1 MQTVE
6 AYNIGDGALALG
18 LASSVPWISPAVG
31 APRNCLHTTRA
42 HTCLPLLFTLDTAS
56 LSAGTYTGIVTV
68 GDPNAV
74 DAPQTITVTVRVG
87 AIDLYVNPGS
97 TRETGFYMNSLANVR
112 ATTQDGSAWLAVSL
126 DGTGSFR
133 FSYPY
138 MVRMSPAAAMAAGTY
153 SGSVSASGA
162 ATQAD
167 NQTIPVSMR
176 VTPQPIAQATPQ
188 QVTVTLAEGA
198 PPLLYPFSPILAID
212 DVSSAGGLS
221 VDGVS
226 TGGEAWLK
234 TDLVP
239 NPNGYTK
246 AWGILSIDPKGLAPG
261 TQSATLTVNSNGA
274 DSALKVPLTLR
285 IVPKGNP
292 VVAAA
297 LDNATFE
304 PFDTVSP
311 GDVMVVKGDQLSFE
325 PYASGP
331 APPLATTLGGARV
344 LVNGVA
350 APIFYS
356 SYGQIAFQLPA
367 DVPTGQSIVQ
377 VERDGNMLSNKVS
390 VEVKARAPKVLRIGV
405 KDFGAIVNA
414 ADNSYP
420 MPPGAIPGANTHPA
434 KPGDVLVI
442 YAIGLG
448 LTDPWPATGQPAPS
462 SEPLARMVAKPRVN
476 FGGGLLGAI
485 ATPDFAGLTP
495 TYAGLYQINVRIP
508 DNTPRGIVDLTV
520 AFPDFVSNAVKIAI
534 E

>member
-6 AYNIGDGALALG
+6 AYNTGDGALSLG

-31 APRNCLHTTRA
+31 ASRTCLHTTIARN
-42 HTCLPLLFTLDTAS
+42 CLPLQLTLDTKS

-68 GDPNAV
+68 SDPNAV
-74 DAPQTITVTVRVG
+74 DAPQTITVTVRIG

-112 ATTQDGSAWLAVSL
+112 ANTGDGSAWLAVSL

-138 MVRMSPAAAMAAGTY
+138 MVRMSPAAGMAAGAY
-153 SGSVSASGA
+153 SGSVISSGA
-162 ATQAD
+162 ATEAD
-167 NQTIPVSMR
+167 NQSIPVTMR
-176 VTPQPIAQATPQ
+176 VTQQPIAHAAPE

-221 VDGVS
+221 VSGVS
-226 TGGEAWLK
+226 TGGESWLK
-234 TDLVP
+234 ADLVP

-246 AWGILSIDPKGLAPG
+246 AWVILSIDPKGLAPG
-261 TQSATLTVNSNGA
+261 TQSATLTVTSNGA

-292 VVAAA
+292 VIAAA

-350 APIFYS
+350 APLFYS

-367 DVPTGQSIVQ
+367 DVPLGQAIIQ
-377 VERDGNMLSNKVS
+377 VERDGNMSNKVS
-390 VEVKARAPKVLRIGV
+390 AEVKARAPKVLRMGV
-405 KDFGAIVNA
+405 KDFGAIYNA
-414 ADNSYP
+414 TDGSYP
-420 MPPGAIPGANTHPA
+420 LPAGAIPGLNTHPA
-434 KPGDVLVI
+434 KPGDVLTI

-448 LTDPWPATGQPAPS
+448 LTDPWPASGQPAPS
-462 SEPLARMVAKPRVN
+462 SEPFARMVVTPQVN

-485 ATPDFAGLTP
+485 ATPDFAALTP
-495 TYAGLYQINVRIP
+495 TYAGLYQLNVRIP
-508 DNTPRGIVDLTV
+508 DNAPRGIIDLTV
-520 AFPDFVSNAVKIAI
+520 AFPDFVSNAVQIAI